1 MERKEKDKK
10 PGKRKGRHPHKEL
23 SATSVRQLKE
33 PGRYVDGNGLYLVID
48 PSGAKRWVLRMVV
61 HGKRRDIGL
70 GGVSKVSL
78 EEARE
83 RTIEAHKAAREG
95 ANPIEERKKAKRKI
109 PTFRESAKSVHEALT
124 PTWKNPKHAAQWI
137 NTLEEYIFPLIG
149 DTRVDAIQTPDILRA
164 LSPIWLT
171 KPETARRVRQRV
183 GVVMDW
189 AKANHY
195 RTGDNPV
202 AGVMAGLPKQPK
214 AEEHHAAMD
223 YAEVPGFIKSLRKT
237 DAYEIAKFAF
247 EFLILTATRTNEV
260 INAKLSEI
268 DHKNKVWV
276 IPKERMKAKK
286 EHRVPLSP
294 RCLEILEEVKRLR
307 DKDDKSGYIFPSRTH
322 KPMSNMAFLLI
333 LRRMEIPVTAHGF
346 RSSFRDWAAEETHFP
361 NHVCEAALAHVIDD
375 KTEKAYRRG
384 DLFAKRTKLM
394 EAWASYAAHATR
406 AKVIPM
412 RAGRA

>member
-1 MERKEKDKK
+1 MAKEEAKS
-10 PGKRKGRHPHKEL
+10 GKRKGKHPHKEL
-23 SATSVRQLKE
+23 SAIKVRQIKE
-33 PGRYVDGNGLYLVID
+33 PGRYVDGNGLYLVVD
-48 PSGAKRWVLRMVV
+48 PSGAKRWVLRMTV

-83 RTIEAHKAAREG
+83 RTLEAHKAAREG
-95 ANPIEERKKAKRKI
+95 ANPIEERKKAKREI
-109 PTFRESAKSVHEALT
+109 PTFKKAAMQVHEALS
-124 PTWKNPKHAAQWI
+124 PTWKNPKHVAQWI
-137 NTLEEYIFPLIG
+137 NTLDEYAFPFIG
-149 DTRVDAIQTPDILRA
+149 DMRVDGIETPDVLKV

-171 KPETARRVRQRV
+171 RPETARRVRQRI
-183 GVVMDW
+183 GVVLDW

-202 AGVMAGLPKQPK
+202 DGVAAGLPKQPK
-214 AEEHHAAMD
+214 KEEHHAAMD
-223 YAEVPGFIKSLRKT
+223 YAEVPGFIKSMRKS
-237 DAYEIAKFAF
+237 DAYEVAKLAF

-260 INAKLSEI
+260 ISAKLNEI

-276 IPKERMKAKK
+276 IPKERMKAKR

-294 RCLEILEEVKRLR
+294 RCLEILEQVKHLR
-307 DKDDKSGYIFPSRTH
+307 EKSDKNGYIFPSRTTG
-322 KPMSNMAFLLI
+322 KPMNNMAFLLI
-333 LRRMEIPVTAHGF
+333 LRKMEIPVTAHGF

-361 NHVCEAALAHVIDD
+361 NHVCEAALAHAIDD

-394 EAWASYAAHATR
+394 EAWASYAAPVTK